1 LAIVS
6 HDLRSPLSGIIGT
19 AEYLK
24 ANLNRLEPHVV
35 KEMLDLLHKTAVD
48 ELNMLE
54 FSRMGSSKVCFRSFS
69 PTKIAPFQYVQRFLN
84 PLKIS
89 IVK

>member
-1 LAIVS
+1 MRKENVLAIVS

-48 ELNMLE
+48 ELNMLDNLE
-54 FSRMGSSKVCFRSFS
+54 WARVKYASEAFHLLKLFSIC
-69 PTKIAPFQYVQRFLN
+69 TFLN
-84 PLKIS
+84 P
-89 IVK
+89 